1 MKVEND
7 RETGN
12 AKGGMMMRLAAGL
25 CFLSVLTF
33 GPGIAA
39 AQDSYPSRPV
49 SLVHG
54 FAAGGNADVISR
66 IMAEQLSKNL
76 GQSVVVEPKPGA
88 GGNIASAF
96 VAKAPADGYTMQLLV
111 GGHTAS
117 AAIYK
122 KLPFDPVKD
131 YTFISIVAKFPFF
144 IAVKAGAYPSLQAL
158 IAKAKANPGGLN
170 FGTAGVGT
178 TQHLTGELLAQRT
191 GTRFTH
197 IPFQGGPATMT
208 ALLRG
213 DVDFIVETGTVVK
226 SQAAAGA
233 VDLVAVSSRER
244 WIHAPKVP
252 TIAETVVPDFD
263 IISWTGIGVPTGTPA
278 AVVDRLRSEVRHA
291 LASATVQ
298 ERLRGLDTEPAPS
311 SSAEMGEL
319 ISRQIDTW
327 TRVVEQAGI
336 EKR

>member
-1 MKVEND
+1 
-7 RETGN
+7 
-12 AKGGMMMRLAAGL
+12 MRLGAGL
-25 CFLSVLTF
+25 LFLSTLTL
-33 GPGIAA
+33 GPNLAA
-39 AQDSYPSRPV
+39 AQDAYPSRPL

-66 IMAEQLSKNL
+66 IMADQLSKDL

-96 VAKAPADGYTMQLLV
+96 VVRAPADGYTLQLLV

-131 YTFISIVAKFPFF
+131 YTFISTVAKFPFF
-144 IAVKAGAYPSLQAL
+144 IAVKAGTYSSLQAL
-158 IAKAKANPGGLN
+158 IAKAKANPGGIN
-170 FGTAGVGT
+170 FGSAGVGT

-191 GTRFTH
+191 GTRFIH
-197 IPFQGGPATMT
+197 VPFQGGPATIT

-233 VDLVAVSSRER
+233 IDIVAVSSRER
-244 WIHAPKVP
+244 WIDAPKVP
-252 TIAETVVPDFD
+252 TVAETVIPDFD
-263 IISWTGIGVPTGTPA
+263 ITSWAGIGVPSGTPA
-278 AVVDRLRSEVRHA
+278 AIADKLGVEVRRA
-291 LASATVQ
+291 LANATVQ
-298 ERLRGLDTEPAPS
+298 ERLRVLDSEPAPS
-311 SSAEMGEL
+311 SGAEMGEL

-327 TRVVEQAGI
+327 TRVVDQAGI